1 MDVVPYRNPRLR
13 TRGRDGET
21 HMKVVIC
28 DDSIEDLLKID
39 RLMRKYQELGPG
51 RDFELE
57 KFSDAALLYRR
68 IREGELADIYVLD
81 MIMPTRSGID
91 IGSLIRS
98 PGRGG
103 TIIYVTSSD
112 DFALDAYGVH
122 AVRYLLKPVSE
133 EQLFEAMDYAL
144 SQAEARR
151 DPVYLV
157 KTREGMTQI
166 PYSRIEYIENAAR
179 RLEVHMAGGETL
191 KSIFIRKSFDE
202 EIGEVARERNF
213 LQVHKSFLVNLD
225 YVKRMTQEG
234 IEMECGGQLPVSRN
248 RAAQVKREYLLYVSE
263 KYR

>member
-1 MDVVPYRNPRLR
+1 
-13 TRGRDGET
+13 
-21 HMKVVIC
+21 MKVVIC
-28 DDSIEDLLKID
+28 DDSIEDMLKIEK
-39 RLMRKYQELGPG
+39 LVIKYKEMEPG

-57 KFSDAALLYRR
+57 KFSDAALLYQR
-68 IREGELADIYVLD
+68 ILEGELADIYILD
-81 MIMPTRSGID
+81 MIMPSRSGID
-91 IGSLIRS
+91 IGSLLRS

-103 TIIYVTSSD
+103 TIIFITSSD

-122 AVRYLLKPVSE
+122 AVRYLLKPVEE
-133 EQLFEAMDYAL
+133 EQLHEALDYAL
-144 SQAEARR
+144 SHADVRR

-157 KTREGMTQI
+157 KTREGVAQA

-191 KSIFIRKSFDE
+191 KSIFIRRSFDE

-225 YVKRMTQEG
+225 FVKRMTQEG
-234 IEMECGGQLPVSRN
+234 IAMECGRELPVSRN